1 MMEWLDPSLTAGVG
15 AIVAWVGKRLFTKLV
30 ELVGSMTKLHDKLD
44 QHIADDERRHSDT
57 MQSMREVWRIAGE
70 K

>member
-1 MMEWLDPSLTAGVG
+1 MDWLDPTLTTGVG

-44 QHIADDERRHSDT
+44 AHIADDERRHSDT
-57 MQSMREVWRIAGE
+57 MHSMREVWRIAGE